1 MRRTRLTSTK
11 SFKFVL
17 LCRCCYVV
25 YVREMMKEK
34 ERVDYKITTQTFYSL
49 FSCLCVNHS
58 GFSNILYSFLFF
70 PIACV

>member
-25 YVREMMKEK
+25 YVREIMMKEK
-34 ERVDYKITTQTFYSL
+34 ERVDYKITTQTFYT
-49 FSCLCVNHS
+49 
-58 GFSNILYSFLFF
+58 LFF
-70 PIACV
+70 LPV